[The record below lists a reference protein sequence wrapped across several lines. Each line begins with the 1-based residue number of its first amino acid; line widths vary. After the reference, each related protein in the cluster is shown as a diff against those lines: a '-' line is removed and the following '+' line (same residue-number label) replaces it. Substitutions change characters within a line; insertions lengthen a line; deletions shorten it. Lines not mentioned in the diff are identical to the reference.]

1 MLESMAMGVPVV
13 SSRIAAGGV
22 DAVAGE
28 HLLVASTPAE
38 YRDAILR
45 LLDDPAERA
54 RLAAAGR
61 TRVLSHHAWPSSM
74 QRLDRIIER
83 CTETFAAG
91 TSGRTSAERQL
102 VS

>member
-1 MLESMAMGVPVV
+1 MGVPVV
-13 SSRIAAGGV
+13 SSRTAAGGV
-22 DAVAGE
+22 DAIPGE

-45 LLDDPAERA
+45 VLNDPAERA
-54 RLAAAGR
+54 RLSAAGR
-61 TRVLSHHAWPSSM
+61 ARVLSHHGWPSSM

-83 CTETFAAG
+83 CTGAFATRNRPG
-91 TSGRTSAERQL
+91 GPL